1 MTTLRNG
8 LQTLSLTAST
18 NAQAT
23 SVLEMMSRQTEHLV
37 RMVDDLLAVSQGKIE
52 LRKASV
58 NQVELTRQATE
69 SIPALV
75 QQNQR
80 EGRFKNP

>member
-1 MTTLRNG
+1 MTTLRND

-37 RMVDDLLAVSQGKIE
+37 RMVDDLLAVSRVKSNFE
-52 LRKASV
+52 RRAS
-58 NQVELTRQATE
+58 T
-69 SIPALV
+69 
-75 QQNQR
+75 
-80 EGRFKNP
+80 G